1 MLASANVP
9 VPLTHSTPLILKS
22 DAIPPVICL
31 TTASFHSF
39 ALGKSSSGSETL
51 TPSFP
56 NDSRPWC
63 RKCAVCTHALV
74 GTHPTRR
81 QVPPSS
87 GSFSMQTTF
96 APS

>member
-1 MLASANVP
+1 M
-9 VPLTHSTPLILKS
+9 KS
-22 DAIPPVICL
+22 DATPPVICV

-39 ALGKSSSGSETL
+39 ALREVELGSETL

-56 NDSRPWC
+56 NESRAWW
-63 RKCAVCTHALV
+63 RKCAVCTQALV
-74 GTHPTRR
+74 GMQPTRR

-96 APS
+96 APSCAARIAAV